1 MEDKFNLD
9 PNRFAE
15 GVISSQT
22 VAGNNEE
29 EIVKN
34 KLKLYLTAYVI
45 ADKFNKLENRAF
57 YNKEIRQED
66 YKKVFKNIKDLGIY

>member
-1 MEDKFNLD
+1 MDEKFVLD
-9 PNRFAE
+9 PNKFAE
-15 GVISSQT
+15 SVIRSQT

-45 ADKFNKLENRAF
+45 AGKFNKLENRAF
-57 YNKEIRQED
+57 YNKETHKED
-66 YKKVFKNIKDLGIY
+66 YGKVLKNIKDLGIY